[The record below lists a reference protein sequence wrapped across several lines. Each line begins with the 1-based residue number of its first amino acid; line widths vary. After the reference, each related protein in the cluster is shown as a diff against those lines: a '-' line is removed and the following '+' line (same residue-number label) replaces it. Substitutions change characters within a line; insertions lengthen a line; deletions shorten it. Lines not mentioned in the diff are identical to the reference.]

1 MSMPREMYHRD
12 VLGQMGQSWKTF
24 MENLNKSMDMLDK
37 DLNEV
42 SQMSEI
48 CTSEWCEA
56 TEHVLDEL
64 SNSVFSIS
72 EPRWAREE
80 DTNKIKELKRR
91 VHDLYAKYKSVRS

>member
-12 VLGQMGQSWKTF
+12 VLGHMGESWKTF
-24 MENLNKSMDMLDK
+24 MENMNQSMDMLDK
-37 DLNEV
+37 DLDEV
-42 SQMSEI
+42 ADMSEV

-72 EPRWAREE
+72 EPRWAPEE